1 MFNSKTMNQQTQ
13 TKMIHFSSFKKC
25 KKRFYRRL
33 KNVSEIQVLHLRVQ
47 KGQALIDVLDL
58 VHAHFSGV
66 RFAQFFT
73 GNDLQESHQVLS
85 VGQVHEEI
93 VDL

>member
-1 MFNSKTMNQQTQ
+1 M
-13 TKMIHFSSFKKC
+13 
-25 KKRFYRRL
+25 
-33 KNVSEIQVLHLRVQ
+33 E
-47 KGQALIDVLDL
+47 KGQAFIDVLNL
-58 VHAHFSGV
+58 VNTHFSGV

-93 VDL
+93 VDLEK